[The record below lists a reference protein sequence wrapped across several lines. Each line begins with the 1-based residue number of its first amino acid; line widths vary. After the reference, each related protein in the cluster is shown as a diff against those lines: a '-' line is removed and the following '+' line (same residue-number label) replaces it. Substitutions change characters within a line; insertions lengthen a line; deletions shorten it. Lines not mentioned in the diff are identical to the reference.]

1 MRTLPD
7 LFYANSITLI
17 PKPDSYVKFKN
28 KIKLKKKKKKKKKR
42 NYEPIFL
49 IKVDAKF
56 LNKTLSN

>member
-1 MRTLPD
+1 MPILLNYQKFKEVGTLPD
-7 LFYANSITLI
+7 LLYETSITLI
-17 PKPDSYVKFKN
+17 PKPDED
-28 KIKLKKKKKKKKKR
+28 IIR

>member
-1 MRTLPD
+1 MPILLNYQIFKEVGTLPD

-17 PKPDSYVKFKN
+17 PKQDKDT
-28 KIKLKKKKKKKKKR
+28 IR